1 MADFDSALPV
11 RSPQDADQ
19 RVQTKIVDY
28 TTPTQGTA
36 VDAQG
41 NLHVEAHGNNPT
53 GGDEVLRL
61 SELGAP
67 NPDGVYEATDNTKP
81 AHVGNIAHTRN
92 ATPNDTHLVKRITA
106 ITNDTVCAMD
116 VSLHD
121 ENGAAYSQ
129 ANPIPVYVSGS
140 TGGTAIMD
148 YKTAVAVAAAAS
160 DAHSYTPTAASTF
173 TLQKISASASGRMRV
188 DIAYGTTGA
197 EATKLVFFTSTANPN
212 IIYDFAAPQD
222 LTDADTVIVTLTNL
236 DKQAMD
242 VYSSIEGVE
251 N

>member
-19 RVQTKIVDY
+19 RLLTKIVDY
-28 TTPTQGTA
+28 TTPTQGTT

-41 NLHVEAHGNNPT
+41 NLHAEVHGNNPS
-53 GGDEVLRL
+53 GGDEVLLL

-67 NPDGVYEATDNTKP
+67 NPDGVYHATDNSKP

-92 ATPNDTHLVKRITA
+92 ATPDNTHLVKRITA

-129 ANPIPVYVSGS
+129 SNPIPVFVSSS
-140 TGGTAIMD
+140 TGGTGVMD
-148 YKTAVAVAAAAS
+148 YKTDAAVAANAS
-160 DAHSYTPTAASTF
+160 VTHSYTPTAASTF
-173 TLQKISASASGRMRV
+173 TLQKISASASGRMKV
-188 DIAYGTTGA
+188 EIAYGVTA
-197 EATKLVFFTSTANPN
+197 SEATVLVFFTSTANPN
-212 IIYDFAAPQD
+212 IVYEFSYPQD

-242 VYSSIEGVE
+242 VYSTIEGVE